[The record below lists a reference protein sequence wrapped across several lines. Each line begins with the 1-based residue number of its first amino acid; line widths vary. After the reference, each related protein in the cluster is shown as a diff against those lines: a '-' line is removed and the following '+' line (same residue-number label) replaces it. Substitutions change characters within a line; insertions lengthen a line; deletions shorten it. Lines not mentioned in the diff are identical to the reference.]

1 MPANSTVDRAAIVS
15 AARRMLERDGVAGLR
30 MRRLAVELG
39 SKPMTLY
46 YHVANKS
53 ELLSLVLTDI
63 ATEIEWA
70 TPTGSPRERMV
81 EIVMDMHRQLSCIS
95 WIVPILRTGT
105 TVGTPA
111 LALADRFLAAAL
123 ETGMTELRALSL
135 WRSTWYLAT
144 SELMW
149 QAELATRPDDERSW
163 FEKIDPAAIAESAP
177 TVAGML
183 PRWPQHSA
191 AFDLRAAITAQIDG
205 TIANSALDP

>member
-1 MPANSTVDRAAIVS
+1 MPSNSTVDRAAIVS
-15 AARRMLERDGVAGLR
+15 AARRMLERDGVAGLS

-70 TPTGSPRERMV
+70 RPTGSPRERMV
-81 EIVMDMHRQLSCIS
+81 DIVMDMYRQLSSIA

-123 ETGMTELRALSL
+123 ETGMTELQALSL

-149 QAELATRPDDERSW
+149 QAELDARPDDETSW
-163 FEKIDPAAIAESAP
+163 FVTIDPIAVATVAP
-177 TVAGML
+177 TVAGLL
-183 PRWPQHSA
+183 PRWADHSA
-191 AFDLRAAITAQIDG
+191 AFDLRAAVTAQIDG
-205 TIANSALDP
+205 AMAASALDL

>member
-1 MPANSTVDRAAIVS
+1 MPSNSTVDRAAIVS
-15 AARRMLERDGVAGLR
+15 AARRMLERDGVAGLS
-30 MRRLAVELG
+30 MRRLADELG

-46 YHVANKS
+46 HHVANKS

-63 ATEIEWA
+63 AAEIEWA

-81 EIVMDMHRQLSCIS
+81 EIGMDMHHRLSSIA
-95 WIVPILRTGT
+95 WIVPVLRTGT

-111 LALADRFLAAAL
+111 LALADRFLSAAL

-149 QAELATRPDDERSW
+149 QAELAERPDNEQSW
-163 FEKIDPAAIAESAP
+163 FDKIDPTVVAQVAP
-177 TVAGML
+177 TVAGLL

-205 TIANSALDP
+205 TISTPGFAH